1 MEGSFI
7 IAQIGTILTSDYLE
21 VGTLSSGPSIV
32 FIYLHM
38 FEDSSP
44 GVDPEISE
52 RGGWDTCPLAS
63 YLDSFD
69 FSENSIKIIQN
80 FIEKGVAMT
89 PRSTPKSAL
98 AHSVQEV

>member
-21 VGTLSSGPSIV
+21 VDTLSSGPSIV

-44 GVDPEISE
+44 GADSEISE
-52 RGGWDTCPLAS
+52 KGGWDTCPLAS

-80 FIEKGVAMT
+80 FKEKGVAMA
-89 PRSTPKSAL
+89 P
-98 AHSVQEV
+98 SVHT

>member
-80 FIEKGVAMT
+80 FIEKGVAMA
-89 PRSTPKSAL
+89 P
-98 AHSVQEV
+98 SVHT

>member
-1 MEGSFI
+1 M
-7 IAQIGTILTSDYLE
+7 E

-44 GVDPEISE
+44 GADPEISE
-52 RGGWDTCPLAS
+52 KGGWDTCPPAS

-80 FIEKGVAMT
+80 FKEKGVALVT
-89 PRSTPKSAL
+89 VSRKPETD
-98 AHSVQEV
+98 

>member
-1 MEGSFI
+1 MCIDDLKVITLKKNNIFEPSKYCIAVYRGIAIFKDRAEGSFI
-7 IAQIGTILTSDYLE
+7 SAHIGTILTLDYLE

-52 RGGWDTCPLAS
+52 KGG
-63 YLDSFD
+63 
-69 FSENSIKIIQN
+69 
-80 FIEKGVAMT
+80 
-89 PRSTPKSAL
+89 
-98 AHSVQEV
+98 

>member
-7 IAQIGTILTSDYLE
+7 IAQIGTILSSDYLE

-80 FIEKGVAMT
+80 FKEKGVAMA
-89 PRSTPKSAL
+89 P
-98 AHSVQEV
+98 SVHT

>member
-7 IAQIGTILTSDYLE
+7 SAHIGTILTLAYLE

-52 RGGWDTCPLAS
+52 RGGWDTCPLAR

-80 FIEKGVAMT
+80 FKEKRVAVA
-89 PRSTPKSAL
+89 PSA
-98 AHSVQEV
+98 HT

>member
-7 IAQIGTILTSDYLE
+7 SAHIGTILTLDYLE

-52 RGGWDTCPLAS
+52 KGGWDTCPLAG
-63 YLDSFD
+63 YIETFYC
-69 FSENSIKIIQN
+69 SESSIKIIQN
-80 FIEKGVAMT
+80 NFKEKR
-89 PRSTPKSAL
+89 PHL
-98 AHSVQEV
+98 AHP

>member
-52 RGGWDTCPLAS
+52 
-63 YLDSFD
+63 
-69 FSENSIKIIQN
+69 K
-80 FIEKGVAMT
+80 VAGT
-89 PRSTPKSAL
+89 L
-98 AHSVQEV
+98 AHLPAIWIVLIFLRTL

>member
-7 IAQIGTILTSDYLE
+7 IAQIGTILTSDYLD

-80 FIEKGVAMT
+80 FIEKGVAMA
-89 PRSTPKSAL
+89 P
-98 AHSVQEV
+98 SVHT

>member
-7 IAQIGTILTSDYLE
+7 SAHIGTILTLDYLE

-38 FEDSSP
+38 FEDSSL
-44 GVDPEISE
+44 GMDPEISE
-52 RGGWDTCPLAS
+52 KGGWDTCPLAC

-69 FSENSIKIIQN
+69 FSENAIKIIQN
-80 FIEKGVAMT
+80 FKEKGVALVT
-89 PRSTPKSAL
+89 VFRKPETD
-98 AHSVQEV
+98 

>member
-44 GVDPEISE
+44 GVDPDISE

-80 FIEKGVAMT
+80 FIEKGVAMA
-89 PRSTPKSAL
+89 P
-98 AHSVQEV
+98 SVHT

>member
-1 MEGSFI
+1 MEGRFI
-7 IAQIGTILTSDYLE
+7 SAHIATILTLDYLE
-21 VGTLSSGPSIV
+21 VGAFSSGPSIV
-32 FIYLHM
+32 FIYLHT

-69 FSENSIKIIQN
+69 FSENFIKMIQN
-80 FIEKGVAMT
+80 FKGKGVAVA
-89 PRSTPKSAL
+89 PSA
-98 AHSVQEV
+98 HT

>member
-7 IAQIGTILTSDYLE
+7 SAHIGTILTLDYLE

-38 FEDSSP
+38 FEDSSL

-52 RGGWDTCPLAS
+52 KGGWDTCPLAS
-63 YLDSFD
+63 FLDSFD

-80 FIEKGVAMT
+80 FKEKGVALIT
-89 PRSTPKSAL
+89 VFRKPETD
-98 AHSVQEV
+98 